1 MGSVIWSIVALV
13 AYVLFVGVLVRVVVE
28 VTRSFARS
36 WRPVGA
42 TAVGLEIVYTVTDPP
57 VRLLRRIIPP
67 LRLGQVSL
75 DLSVLI
81 LLILLWIVR
90 IVASSF
96 LLRGLAG

>member
-36 WRPVGA
+36 WRPAGA
-42 TAVGLEIVYTVTDPP
+42 AAVGLEIVYTVTDPP

-96 LLRGLAG
+96 LLQGLAG